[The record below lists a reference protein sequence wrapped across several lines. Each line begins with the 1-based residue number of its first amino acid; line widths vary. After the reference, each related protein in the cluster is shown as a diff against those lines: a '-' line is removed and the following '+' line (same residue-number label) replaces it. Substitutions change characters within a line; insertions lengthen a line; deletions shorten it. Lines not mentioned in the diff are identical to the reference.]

1 MLTRLIAVIACNTYL
16 SIPQQIPRSC
26 VLQLRPAAPKEK
38 ERKKEEEKLTKEFD
52 LERKTQD
59 SWSGLRIVPIYFFFR
74 VTMNEL
80 SRFLYKA
87 WSSVR

>member
-38 ERKKEEEKLTKEFD
+38 RKKEGRREVDK
-52 LERKTQD
+52 
-59 SWSGLRIVPIYFFFR
+59 RI
-74 VTMNEL
+74 
-80 SRFLYKA
+80 
-87 WSSVR
+87 